1 MKVYLPIISNYTY
14 MKKNIQLDQKTMT
27 GAGVVAV
34 LVILVSFWGGVQY
47 EKSQPASAGA
57 GRFASPAGST
67 GARGGRIGGG
77 NGFVGGTIMSK
88 DDTGITIKLATPP
101 GATADN
107 TNNAGSKI
115 VFINDKTQVG
125 KFSTGSAADL
135 VVGDTVTVT
144 GTPNTDGSVTAQMVQ
159 IRPAGMTGGGFGGGR
174 GQGGGQGTGTPN
186 PGQ

>member
-1 MKVYLPIISNYTY
+1 
-14 MKKNIQLDQKTMT
+14 MKKNIDLNQKTMT

-34 LVILVSFWGGVQY
+34 LVILVSFWGGMQY
-47 EKSQPASAGA
+47 QKSQPASAGA
-57 GRFASPAGST
+57 GRFAGQAGPA
-67 GARGGRIGGG
+67 GARGGRMGAG
-77 NGFVGGTIMSK
+77 NGFVGGTIMTK
-88 DDTGITIKLATPP
+88 DATGITIKLATPP

-135 VVGDTVTVT
+135 TVGATVTVT

-159 IRPAGMTGGGFGGGR
+159 IRPAGSLSR
-174 GQGGGQGTGTPN
+174 PQ
-186 PGQ
+186 